1 MSKKLIIATVVVFV
15 LLAVGYWYWKNTALT
30 PEEQALQ
37 RAEESTK
44 VLTESSA
51 RGVLPTLN
59 VQENPV
65 NNLPDANPVNKTN
78 PFSGVK
84 TNPFQ

>member
-15 LLAVGYWYWKNTALT
+15 LLAMGYWYWKNTALT

-37 RAEESTK
+37 RAEENTK
-44 VLTESSA
+44 VLTESTA
-51 RGVLPTLN
+51 QGVLPTLD
-59 VQENPV
+59 VQANPV
-65 NNLPDANPVNKTN
+65 SNLPDANPVNKTN
-78 PFSGVK
+78 PFADIK